1 VELQLRNYQVRDLGD
16 RLKVYDAQMSAMQTR
31 ADKLATDN
39 EALEAH
45 CSSIQAHLDML
56 DTNRRIA
63 QEQIMDVQR
72 RHAEEA
78 KARVQKQ
85 LPALK
90 QIVRW
95 YRSLKN
101 KWEAERKAS
110 KGKKKKGK

>member
-1 VELQLRNYQVRDLGD
+1 MQLRNYQVRDLGD
-16 RLKVYDAQMSAMQTR
+16 RLKMYDSQMSAMQAR
-31 ADKLATDN
+31 ADKLTIDN
-39 EALEAH
+39 EQLETH
-45 CSSIQAHLDML
+45 CASIQAHLDML
-56 DTNRRIA
+56 DMNRRIA
-63 QEQIMDVQR
+63 QEQIMEVQR
-72 RHAEEA
+72 RHADEA

-95 YRSLKN
+95 YRSLKS